1 MSGHYH
7 NALYTGDVEE
17 RVKILKSLGQGNKS
31 PGAIKPSGN
40 RNNIYFSTS
49 SVTKKLVCFSCVA
62 SPTGLLRGK

>member
-31 PGAIKPSGN
+31 PGAIKLVATEI
-40 RNNIYFSTS
+40 IYIFLP
-49 SVTKKLVCFSCVA
+49 V
-62 SPTGLLRGK
+62 LLPRS